1 MHYILQIV
9 TLATLAFA
17 MALPMAHLLEWPG
30 KLRLSRAQYMA
41 MQRVY
46 YPGFTY
52 AGLIEPL
59 NILLVFLLVV
69 STPVATPASWL
80 RMAALIMVVAM
91 HAAYWLVTH
100 PINSF
105 WMAEA
110 KLSGAGAKFF
120 GAGRAPGE
128 SLSPEGDWRRLRR
141 RWELSHALRAGFG
154 FGAFLLLAAA
164 AAL

>member
-1 MHYILQIV
+1 MHYVLQII
-9 TLATLAFA
+9 TLATLAIA
-17 MALPMAHLLEWPG
+17 MALPTAHLLEWPG
-30 KLRLSRAQYMA
+30 KLRLSREQYMT

-59 NILLVFLLVV
+59 NILLVFLLVL

-80 RMAALIMVVAM
+80 SMAALIMVVAM

-120 GAGRAPGE
+120 GSGGAVGE
-128 SLSPEGDWRRLRR
+128 TLAAEGDWRRLRQ

-154 FGAFLLLAAA
+154 LSAFLLLAAA